1 MFKFIFFSILFS
13 LNAQASINKN
23 WQFLEDKNGISVY
36 QTKIEGT
43 KLVGSR
49 GEAIINAPLNRI
61 LFVLSDIDRSF
72 EWVDGLKT
80 SKVLEQ
86 NGLLETV
93 VYQEF
98 NLPWPISNRDF
109 VFRGTARKEADGRV
123 VIEIKSED
131 HPLAPKTT
139 GVRGELIESRYT
151 LTPMG
156 DSQTKL
162 EVEVLCDPK
171 GMIPTWLVN
180 LIQKSW
186 PQKTLT
192 ALMRQL
198 EKPYVV
204 NTVLPKTIKG
214 L

>member
-1 MFKFIFFSILFS
+1 MFKLLFLLVS
-13 LNAQASINKN
+13 FGFNSQAAINKN
-23 WQFLEDKNGISVY
+23 WQFIEDNKGIAIY
-36 QTKIEGT
+36 QTEIPGT
-43 KLVGSR
+43 KLVGAR
-49 GEAIINAPLNRI
+49 GEAIIFAPINRI
-61 LFVLSDIDRSF
+61 LFVLSDIDRSM

-80 SKVLEQ
+80 SKILEK
-86 NGLLETV
+86 NGILETV

-98 NLPWPISNRDF
+98 GLPWPVSNRDF
-109 VFRGTARKEADGRV
+109 VFRGVARKDEQGRV

-139 GVRGELIESRYT
+139 GVRGELIESKYV
-151 LTPMG
+151 LTPLG
-156 DSQTKL
+156 PSKTKL
-162 EVEVLCDPK
+162 EVEIVCDPK

-186 PQKTLT
+186 PRKTLT

-198 EKPYVV
+198 EKTDVASV
-204 NTVLPKTIKG
+204 VLPEKIEG

>member
-1 MFKFIFFSILFS
+1 MLKLLFFIVIIAF
-13 LNAQASINKN
+13 NAHGAINKN

-36 QTKIEGT
+36 QTKIPGT
-43 KLVGSR
+43 KLVGAR
-49 GEAIINAPLNRI
+49 GETTINAPLNRI
-61 LFVLSDIDRSF
+61 LFVLADIDRSL
-72 EWVDGLKT
+72 EWVDGLRI
-80 SKVLEQ
+80 SKVLEK

-98 NLPWPISNRDF
+98 GLPWPISNRDF
-109 VFRGTARKEADGRV
+109 VFRGKAHREENGSV
-123 VIEIKSED
+123 IIEIKSEN

-139 GVRGELIESRYT
+139 GVRGELIESKYV

-156 DSQTKL
+156 DSKTKL
-162 EVEVLCDPK
+162 EVEIVCDPK

-186 PQKTLT
+186 PRKTLT
-192 ALMRQL
+192 ALMEQV

-204 NTVLPKTIKG
+204 NTVLPEKVEG

>member
-1 MFKFIFFSILFS
+1 MLKLLFFIVLFG

-23 WQFLEDKNGISVY
+23 WQFIEDSNGISIY
-36 QTKIEGT
+36 QTKISGT
-43 KLVGSR
+43 KLVGAR
-49 GEAIINAPLNRI
+49 GEAVIDAPLKRI
-61 LFVLSDIDRSF
+61 LFVLSDIERSL
-72 EWVDGLKT
+72 EWVDGLRV
-80 SKVLEQ
+80 SKILEK

-98 NLPWPISNRDF
+98 GLPWPVSNRDF
-109 VFRGTARKEADGRV
+109 VFRGKAKKDEQGRV
-123 VIEIKSED
+123 IIEIKSED

-139 GVRGELIESRYT
+139 GVRGELIESKYV

-156 DSQTKL
+156 PSKTKL
-162 EVEVLCDPK
+162 EVEIVCDPK

-186 PQKTLT
+186 PRKTLT

-198 EKPYVV
+198 EKPDVASV
-204 NTVLPKTIKG
+204 VLPEKIEG